1 MPCDTIGSS
10 DCTILESWT
19 LVWISPVRFGPEKDG
34 RWRHGAEAAAAVCD
48 TKRHRPS
55 PHPRETLVE
64 GEAGDLIPSFPFAE
78 AGFGEEDARGTRIV
92 LPSGVEQGMKEGNS
106 FVPCSVFMGWLCHY
120 QGVYI
125 PRSNFMDIKFKLWCH
140 QKIKK

>member
-1 MPCDTIGSS
+1 MTS
-10 DCTILESWT
+10 
-19 LVWISPVRFGPEKDG
+19 VRLLRPTYV
-34 RWRHGAEAAAAVCD
+34 RLSHG
-48 TKRHRPS
+48 HRPL
-55 PHPRETLVE
+55 PHLRETLVE

-106 FVPCSVFMGWLCHY
+106 FVPCSVIMGWLGHY

-125 PRSNFMDIKFKLWCH
+125 PRSNFMDIKLKLSCH
-140 QKIKK
+140 QRIEN

>member
-1 MPCDTIGSS
+1 MLT
-10 DCTILESWT
+10 
-19 LVWISPVRFGPEKDG
+19 SPVRFGPEKDG
-34 RWRHGAEAAAAVCD
+34 RYRHGAEAAAAVCD

-78 AGFGEEDARGTRIV
+78 AGFGEEDARGPRIV
-92 LPSGVEQGMKEGNS
+92 LPLGVEQGMKEGNS
-106 FVPCSVFMGWLCHY
+106 FVPCSVIMGWLGHY

-125 PRSNFMDIKFKLWCH
+125 PRSNSMDIKFQLLCQQTH
-140 QKIKK
+140 A